1 MLICS
6 ASPQKIFQNVAC
18 ALSLLVMLLV
28 IPQAGYAQDLVSIE
42 ESLETTKME
51 RMAAWAKMNAS
62 IQDLPELEKLE
73 VVNQFYNQIP
83 FSDDQSVWQQHDYW
97 ASPQELL
104 SKNVGDCEDYAI
116 AKYFSLINAGV
127 SEKKLSLIYVQL
139 LPDRDAHMVLSYL
152 GEGQRTPVI
161 LDNFISDILSIDNR
175 SDLVPVYSFN
185 GSDMWIVD
193 AGFSYT
199 RVGSAERIKPWRQLK
214 QRMAVNS
221 GVAIALR

>member
-1 MLICS
+1 M
-6 ASPQKIFQNVAC
+6 
-18 ALSLLVMLLV
+18 MLLV
-28 IPQAGYAQDLVSIE
+28 IPQVGYAKDLVSIE
-42 ESLETTKME
+42 ESIATTKME
-51 RMAAWAKMNAS
+51 RMTAWAKMNAS
-62 IQDLPELEKLE
+62 IQNLPELEKLE

-127 SEKKLSLIYVQL
+127 SEKKLSLVYVQL

-152 GEGQRTPVI
+152 DEGQRSPVI
-161 LDNFISDILSIDNR
+161 LDNFVSEILSTDSR

-199 RVGSAERIKPWRQLK
+199 RVGSAERIKLWRQLK